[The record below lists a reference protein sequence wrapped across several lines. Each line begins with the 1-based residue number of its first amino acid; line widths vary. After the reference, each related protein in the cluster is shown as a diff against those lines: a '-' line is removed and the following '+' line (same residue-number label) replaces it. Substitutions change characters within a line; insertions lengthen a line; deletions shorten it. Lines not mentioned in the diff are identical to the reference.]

1 MFGQLTHTQH
11 LRQLSSFLAAE
22 VDYRNDPLRDL
33 GETVV
38 ATTLLL
44 LAFTAEESGITN
56 IPTAILKVMFGKA
69 TNLIA
74 APGDIIQKPGVN
86 DG

>member
-22 VDYRNDPLRDL
+22 VDYRNEPLRDL
-33 GETVV
+33 GETAV

-44 LAFTAEESGITN
+44 LAFTAEESSITN